1 METTKSAIRNLQ
13 SAIEGAFMSRKASRK
28 SPKDTALPQ
37 VGILMG
43 SDSDLPA
50 MQEAAKILTEFG
62 VPFELR
68 ICSAH
73 RTPDR
78 LIRYAREA
86 EGRGIRVLI
95 AGAGGA
101 AHLAG
106 VLAAHATM
114 PVIGVPME
122 SGPLHGLD
130 ALLST
135 VQMPGGVPVACVA
148 IGRAGARNAGLL
160 AIQILTLRE
169 PLLKQKFLDF
179 RARMAAEVA
188 AKDRR
193 LQREP
198 V

>member
-1 METTKSAIRNLQ
+1 
-13 SAIEGAFMSRKASRK
+13 
-28 SPKDTALPQ
+28 
-37 VGILMG
+37 
-43 SDSDLPA
+43 
-50 MQEAAKILTEFG
+50 MQEAAKILAEFG

-106 VLAAHATM
+106 VLAAHAMM

-122 SGPLHGLD
+122 SGPLNGLD

-160 AIQILTLRE
+160 AVQILALRE

-193 LQREP
+193 LQRKP
-198 V
+198 A

>member
-1 METTKSAIRNLQ
+1 
-13 SAIEGAFMSRKASRK
+13 MSRKASRK

-43 SDSDLPA
+43 SDSDLPT
-50 MQEAAKILTEFG
+50 MQEAAKILAEFG
-62 VPFELR
+62 IPFELR

-160 AIQILTLRE
+160 AIQILTLGE

-193 LQREP
+193 LQRESA
-198 V
+198 

>member
-1 METTKSAIRNLQ
+1 V
-13 SAIEGAFMSRKASRK
+13 
-28 SPKDTALPQ
+28 

-50 MQEAAKILTEFG
+50 MQEAAKILAEFG

-78 LIRYAREA
+78 LTRYAREA

-114 PVIGVPME
+114 PVIGVPMD

-160 AIQILTLRE
+160 AIQILALRE
-169 PLLKQKFLDF
+169 PRLKQKFLGF
-179 RARMAAEVA
+179 RTRMAAEVA
-188 AKDRR
+188 AKDHK
-193 LQREP
+193 LQIDSLGWVGASAP
-198 V
+198 

>member
-1 METTKSAIRNLQ
+1 M
-13 SAIEGAFMSRKASRK
+13 
-28 SPKDTALPQ
+28 

-43 SDSDLPA
+43 SDSDLPT
-50 MQEAAKILTEFG
+50 MREAAKILAEFG

-160 AIQILTLRE
+160 AIQILAVRE
-169 PLLKQKFLDF
+169 PLLKRKFLDF

-188 AKDRR
+188 SKDR
-193 LQREP
+193 QVQPEP
-198 V
+198 AS